1 MPHNARVT
9 DFLSPRIL
17 QRSTCLPHN
26 HLPAE
31 LGLVH
36 LREVHT
42 LKTKMAGIAFSSL
55 NGWGSFAVRGDVSP
69 QNMLAGSHPAS
80 DAEPYRI
87 DSVDLRT
94 GEAQELFA
102 ADDSVGTQ
110 TRRAWS

>member
-9 DFLSPRIL
+9 DFFQSKAAS
-17 QRSTCLPHN
+17 RSTWLPHT

-55 NGWGSFAVRGDVSP
+55 NGWGSFAIRGDVSP
-69 QNMLAGSHPAS
+69 QNMLACSHPAS

-94 GEAQELFA
+94 GHAQELFA
-102 ADDSVGTQ
+102 ADESVGTQ
-110 TRRAWS
+110 THRAWS

>member
-1 MPHNARVT
+1 M
-9 DFLSPRIL
+9 
-17 QRSTCLPHN
+17 STWLHHP

-36 LREVHT
+36 LRKVHT
-42 LKTKMAGIAFSSL
+42 LKTKMAGLAFSPP
-55 NGWGSFAVRGDVSP
+55 NGWWSFAVRGDVSP
-69 QNMLAGSHPAS
+69 QNRLACSHPAS
-80 DAEPYRI
+80 DVEPYRI
-87 DSVDLRT
+87 NSVDLRT